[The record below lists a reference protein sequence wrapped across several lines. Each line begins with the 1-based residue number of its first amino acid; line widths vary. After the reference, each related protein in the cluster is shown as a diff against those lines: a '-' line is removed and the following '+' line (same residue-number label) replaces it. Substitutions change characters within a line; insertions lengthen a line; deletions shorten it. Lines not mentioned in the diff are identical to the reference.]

1 MWVTLFHSSPN
12 KMCMAE
18 GRLVHCLLTG
28 FAVVCVTF
36 PPAFQVIYLDATA
49 SVVPAAAIKNNP
61 P

>member
-1 MWVTLFHSSPN
+1 
-12 KMCMAE
+12 MAE